1 VYTNFLFIDVDLFKA
16 LQAEKEALLNKN
28 RELLSELRTAKNKNK
43 EIDPENYS
51 KVLDEND
58 VLKSELNKIKNDLGL
73 KTKDIEQL
81 TGKLTEKENYLK
93 NLTLEN
99 SLNEQLTKVNVK
111 PELLPAVKALLKGQA
126 SVNENNV
133 LIGDKAINDFM
144 AEWSATDGKAYIQA
158 PADQWFTI
166 EQVEHAKA
174 EAFAIVQGKVHN
186 ALKSG
191 AQKFNRKQSKNSF
204 ISISMEV
211 KGGFHRTYTIPAQ
224 AAELMQ
230 LEIQCEKCNARFA
243 IIVS

>member
-1 VYTNFLFIDVDLFKA
+1 MTEEEFKA

-58 VLKSELNKIKNDLGL
+58 ALKSELNKIKNDLGL

-99 SLNEQLTKVNVK
+99 SLNEQLTKVGVK
-111 PELLPAVKALLKGQA
+111 AELLPAVKALLKGQA

-158 PADQWFTI
+158 PA
-166 EQVEHAKA
+166 
-174 EAFAIVQGKVHN
+174 N
-186 ALKSG
+186 SG
-191 AQKFNRKQSKNSF
+191 TGATGSNGNRGQEIDISK
-204 ISISMEV
+204 M
-211 KGGFHRTYTIPAQ
+211 TPAQ
-224 AAELMQ
+224 MMAAGREQ
-230 LEIQCEKCNARFA
+230 NKQG
-243 IIVS
+243 

>member
-1 VYTNFLFIDVDLFKA
+1 MTEEEFKA

-58 VLKSELNKIKNDLGL
+58 ALKSELNKIKNDLGL

-99 SLNEQLTKVNVK
+99 SLNEQLTKVGVK
-111 PELLPAVKALLKGQA
+111 AELLPAVKALLKGQA

-158 PADQWFTI
+158 PANSGTGATGSNGNMSASTPKRSEMNHQQKGEYI
-166 EQVEHAKA
+166 KA
-174 EAFAIVQGKVHN
+174 NGQEAYLSLPN
-186 ALKSG
+186 
-191 AQKFNRKQSKNSF
+191 
-204 ISISMEV
+204 
-211 KGGFHRTYTIPAQ
+211 
-224 AAELMQ
+224 
-230 LEIQCEKCNARFA
+230 
-243 IIVS
+243 

>member
-1 VYTNFLFIDVDLFKA
+1 MTEEEFKA

-28 RELLSELRTAKNKNK
+28 RELLSELRNAKNKNK

-58 VLKSELNKIKNDLGL
+58 ALKSELNKIKNDLGL

-99 SLNEQLTKVNVK
+99 SLNEQLTKVGVK
-111 PELLPAVKALLKGQA
+111 AELLPAVKALLKGQA

-144 AEWSATDGKAYIQA
+144 AEWSTTDGKAYIQA
-158 PADQWFTI
+158 PANSGTGATGSNGSATTSGKLDGTKS
-166 EQVEHAKA
+166 EQEAYIKA
-174 EAFAIVQGKVHN
+174 
-186 ALKSG
+186 
-191 AQKFNRKQSKNSF
+191 KFN
-204 ISISMEV
+204 
-211 KGGFHRTYTIPAQ
+211 
-224 AAELMQ
+224 L
-230 LEIQCEKCNARFA
+230 
-243 IIVS
+243 

>member
-1 VYTNFLFIDVDLFKA
+1 MTEEEFKA

-58 VLKSELNKIKNDLGL
+58 ALKSELNKIKNDLGL

-99 SLNEQLTKVNVK
+99 SLNEQLTKVGVK
-111 PELLPAVKALLKGQA
+111 AELLPAVKALLKGQA

-144 AEWSATDGKAYIQA
+144 TEWSSTDGKAYIQA
-158 PADQWFTI
+158 PANSGTGATGSNGNMSASTPKRSEMNHQQKGEYI
-166 EQVEHAKA
+166 KA
-174 EAFAIVQGKVHN
+174 NGQEAYLSLPN
-186 ALKSG
+186 
-191 AQKFNRKQSKNSF
+191 
-204 ISISMEV
+204 
-211 KGGFHRTYTIPAQ
+211 
-224 AAELMQ
+224 
-230 LEIQCEKCNARFA
+230 
-243 IIVS
+243 

>member
-1 VYTNFLFIDVDLFKA
+1 MNEEEFKA

-58 VLKSELNKIKNDLGL
+58 ALKSELNKIKNDLGL

-99 SLNEQLTKVNVK
+99 SLNEQLTKVGVK
-111 PELLPAVKALLKGQA
+111 AELLPAVKALLKGQA
-126 SVNENNV
+126 SVNDNNV

-144 AEWSATDGKAYIQA
+144 TEWSATDGKAYIQA
-158 PADQWFTI
+158 PANSGTGATGSNGNMSASTPKRSEMNHQQKGEYI
-166 EQVEHAKA
+166 KA
-174 EAFAIVQGKVHN
+174 NGQEAYLN
-186 ALKSG
+186 LP
-191 AQKFNRKQSKNSF
+191 N
-204 ISISMEV
+204 
-211 KGGFHRTYTIPAQ
+211 
-224 AAELMQ
+224 
-230 LEIQCEKCNARFA
+230 
-243 IIVS
+243 